1 MSAINELKKFIK
13 DHSVKNVEESFNE
26 DDLPNEF
33 EEDFEVCE
41 SKCAIDRKKFNK
53 YLKSKG
59 LKESKSL
66 KESSSKEDKISKY
79 VEDYFDN
86 YSDAFREV
94 VVDLIERVDDFEN
107 LDDSI
112 YSAIDEGLIY
122 NEDQWEVMKHYQVP
136 SEADYDSAIEEL
148 TNDLYSICK
157 SMLEDNEEDEDL
169 EESYNSLHEDAVSIE
184 TELDRSLRY
193 NHNALLVGSA
203 GSATLEKVR
212 TWAKKHNLNV
222 VIKDCADLDEFSFT
236 GTNVVDSKTKRVNR
250 LGEFDELDEVPNS
263 VLVLDNLDKLPR
275 NVSGRVVRLV
285 DKYHTIGI
293 TNSLSGFDRALQDRF
308 KIINVDRYNSLHED
322 AVSDLKA
329 FIKKH
334 QIKEDVNE
342 DDLPNEFEEDIEE
355 NELNE
360 DASKKIAEL
369 KKQLKAFSKR

>member
-148 TNDLYSICK
+148 TNDLCSICK

-169 EESYNSLHEDAVSIE
+169 EES
-184 TELDRSLRY
+184 
-193 NHNALLVGSA
+193 
-203 GSATLEKVR
+203 
-212 TWAKKHNLNV
+212 
-222 VIKDCADLDEFSFT
+222 
-236 GTNVVDSKTKRVNR
+236 
-250 LGEFDELDEVPNS
+250 
-263 VLVLDNLDKLPR
+263 
-275 NVSGRVVRLV
+275 
-285 DKYHTIGI
+285 
-293 TNSLSGFDRALQDRF
+293 
-308 KIINVDRYNSLHED
+308 YNSLHED